1 MRPALRTYIYYGM
14 IIVYLIGGLA
24 AFTLSYINHWN
35 KEHIGL
41 VFVLGSAFVLLISRR
56 LDKSIIMQETKKGKG
71 NISRFF
77 KVTFIIFIGLSLV
90 SINIC
95 LKFKQYYYLPLQYFL
110 VISLIGTLILLQ
122 IIIPKNTIKL
132 ERYLILL
139 EILLLSGI
147 VSYALIF
154 LFPGPYGNDAS
165 HHIGF
170 IESIIATGNIES
182 YPGQYQNYPGYHF
195 LFTFISLIT
204 GIKNMKLIQFFI
216 AIIQAI
222 FLIFVYMLTRK
233 LFDTKISLISTL
245 IVSLSP
251 HLIQSRYMHYPCSF
265 TAIFFIFVLYLLF
278 YPNSKTVTGSSLLV
292 AFFII
297 TVFSH
302 PLTPIILIFALLA
315 TFIIT
320 KYLKL
325 EKVKILGTTI
335 LFMIILSLSWWMKP
349 LGDQKDLFSY
359 LVLSIKNALEFM
371 DYTAVTRATLAP
383 LYNCSDIVLSDFGFI
398 ILIFLGIAGA
408 FYSLK
413 NIALNTI
420 KKLTSGK
427 EKILTLSIVT
437 LLFIP
442 MPYLLTIIYPQSL
455 PDRWFPFI
463 EILASMFA
471 GGAVVIIS
479 QLKRLSSF
487 KLKYIAP
494 LVVFILVFFMITS
507 PVANPNNHIYAEE
520 LSSRAALTQ
529 SEIDAA
535 EFIKS
540 QRISL
545 ENIHGSTGFMA
556 LAFEKVFLER
566 SINFIDPDNPN
577 TYNSGYIIIRKY
589 DFMKGFTVPL
599 FGKKGLLMKIEPPNQ
614 VFTLYLNNAN
624 KLYINNETS
633 IYKVENRRGKYEN
646 ITT

>member
-1 MRPALRTYIYYGM
+1 M
-14 IIVYLIGGLA
+14 
-24 AFTLSYINHWN
+24 N
-35 KEHIGL
+35 
-41 VFVLGSAFVLLISRR
+41 
-56 LDKSIIMQETKKGKG
+56 
-71 NISRFF
+71 
-77 KVTFIIFIGLSLV
+77 
-90 SINIC
+90 
-95 LKFKQYYYLPLQYFL
+95 
-110 VISLIGTLILLQ
+110 
-122 IIIPKNTIKL
+122 KL

-139 EILLLSGI
+139 EIFLLSGI

-182 YPGQYQNYPGYHF
+182 YPGQYQNYPVYHF
-195 LFTFISLIT
+195 LFTIISLIT

-233 LFDTKISLISTL
+233 LFNTKISLISTL

-265 TAIFFIFVLYLLF
+265 TAIFFILILYLLF
-278 YPNSKTVTGSSLLV
+278 YPNSKTVTGSLLLV
-292 AFFII
+292 AFFTI

-302 PLTPIILIFALLA
+302 PITPIIIIFALLA

-325 EKVKILGTTI
+325 EKVQILGTAI
-335 LFMIILSLSWWMKP
+335 LFMIVLTVSWWMKP
-349 LGDQKDLFSY
+349 LGAKKDLFSY
-359 LVLSIKNALEFM
+359 LVLSIKNALEFT
-371 DYTAVTRATLAP
+371 DYTAVTRATMAP
-383 LYNCSDIVLSDFGFI
+383 LYNWSDIVLSDFGFI
-398 ILIFLGIAGA
+398 ILVFLGIVGA

-413 NIALNTI
+413 NTALYTT
-420 KKLTSGK
+420 LTSGK

-437 LLFIP
+437 LMFIP
-442 MPYLLTIIYPQSL
+442 IPYMLTIIYPQSL

-463 EILASMFA
+463 EILASMYA
-471 GGAVVIIS
+471 GFAVVIIF
-479 QLKRLSSF
+479 QLKRISSF
-487 KLKYIAP
+487 KLNYIAP

-535 EFIKS
+535 DFIKS

-545 ENIHGSTGFMA
+545 GSIHGSSSFMA
-556 LAFEKVFLER
+556 LAFEKVFLDR
-566 SINFIDPDNPN
+566 SINIIDPDNPN
-577 TYNSGYIIIRKY
+577 TYNTGYIIIRKY
-589 DFMKGFTVPL
+589 DFVKGFTVPL
-599 FGKKGLLMKIEPPNQ
+599 FGKGGYLMKIEPASYT
-614 VFTLYLNNAN
+614 FTSYINDVN
-624 KLYINNETS
+624 KIYINNETS
-633 IYKVENRRGKYEN
+633 IYKVE
-646 ITT
+646 